1 MKTGDDALRT
11 GTIMATSLGLAALGV
26 AALGSVADQGGAYAT
41 AAGPALSAPAL
52 AEDAARVAPDYLA
65 VIYDAFGRT
74 DEGEIYDTLAMV
86 AGGEAL
92 VTLYLERMGAMA
104 GVDYEP
110 DQTVFEMDML
120 DLDARQFEGGVW
132 MDATWHVMG
141 LVGHEGHR
149 HVRDNTYSARFE
161 MTPESGAWRITR
173 FTLTD
178 AERITAD
185 AGGAAGQ

>member
-1 MKTGDDALRT
+1 MRT
-11 GTIMATSLGLAALGV
+11 GMIMAASLGLAALCVV
-26 AALGSVADQGGAYAT
+26 AVGLLARQGSAYAV
-41 AAGPALSAPAL
+41 ASGPPLSAPAL
-52 AEDAARVAPDYLA
+52 ADSAADVAPSYLA

-74 DEGEIYDTLAMV
+74 EEGEIYDTLAQV

-120 DLDARQFEGGVW
+120 DLDARRTEDGVW

-141 LVGHEGHR
+141 IVGHGGHS
-149 HVRDNTYSARFE
+149 HVRDNTYAAE
-161 MTPESGAWRITR
+161 LTMAPEDGAWKITR

-178 AERITAD
+178 AVRISAD
-185 AGGAAGQ
+185 AGAAAK